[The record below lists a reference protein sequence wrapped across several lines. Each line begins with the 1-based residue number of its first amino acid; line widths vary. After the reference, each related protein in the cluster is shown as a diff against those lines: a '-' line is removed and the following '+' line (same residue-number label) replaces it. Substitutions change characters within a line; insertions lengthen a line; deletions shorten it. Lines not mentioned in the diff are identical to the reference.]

1 MHRYKKV
8 GANSNH
14 LMCAES
20 RYFKLKPC
28 CIALAA
34 IFAQQVYANTSIEKA
49 ALNNQPTQQ
58 PVAQLQKIIV
68 TATRTPKNIAEIA
81 GTVQTIE
88 KQQIEQQAT
97 AGKKLP
103 IYWLSWFHHLG

>member
-49 ALNNQPTQQ
+49 ALNNQPTQK
-58 PVAQLQKIIV
+58 PVAQLQNYSDGDKD
-68 TATRTPKNIAEIA
+68 AKNIAEIA

-97 AGKKLP
+97 AGRKLP